1 MAGRGVI
8 VGDEAKVGGL
18 ETEAWLRLFALTGR
32 IGSSSRDMPD
42 MPVMIASP
50 CLSQS
55 LPVRA

>member
-1 MAGRGVI
+1 MI

-50 CLSQS
+50 CLSQA